1 MPTLISSQQTS
12 YLKNRFIGESGRLI
26 SDTIEISDWLNI
38 EGLLNT
44 MDIEKAFDSLDHDF
58 LSSVIRKVG
67 FGKSSITWIEIL
79 LKGQPSWFING
90 GATTQYFNLERC
102 APKVNQ
108 SLHIFLC

>member
-44 MDIEKAFDSLDHDF
+44 MDIEKAFDSLRLEKSWIWQKFYYKDRDF
-58 LSSVIRKVG
+58 IKRSTLMVYKWWSNY
-67 FGKSSITWIEIL
+67 
-79 LKGQPSWFING
+79 P
-90 GATTQYFNLERC
+90 
-102 APKVNQ
+102 
-108 SLHIFLC
+108 IF